1 MSNEFPTERE
11 RMTREQRQEQ
21 REAKDAER
29 RLAAEQAMRERQLA
43 QEAFTKTRERL
54 KADRLAREAS
64 AER

>member
-11 RMTREQRQEQ
+11 RMTREQRREQ

-29 RLAAEQAMRERQLA
+29 RLAYEQAMREHQLA
-43 QEAFTKTRERL
+43 QEAFHRNRERL
-54 KADRLAREAS
+54 KADRLAREAL